1 MICGSNQSCGKQTIH
16 IYRQMKEISFRR
28 AALSDVTEI
37 KRLFTE
43 TVLTI
48 NRKDY
53 TAEET
58 ADWASCGERPG
69 HWERL
74 IGGLHFI
81 VAVNAGGRITGFAAM
96 RRDGYLHSMF
106 VRKDYQRQGI
116 ATQLLRIMEG
126 YAVANGLKAITSEV
140 SITARPFFERH
151 GYDVLAEQQAQ
162 ANKLRMTNYK
172 MAKTIR

>member
-1 MICGSNQSCGKQTIH
+1 M
-16 IYRQMKEISFRR
+16 EDISFRR

-43 TVLTI
+43 TLLTI

-81 VAVNAGGRITGFAAM
+81 VAVNAGDASRALPRYAAT
-96 RRDGYLHSMF
+96 
-106 VRKDYQRQGI
+106 
-116 ATQLLRIMEG
+116 ATCTRCS
-126 YAVANGLKAITSEV
+126 YTKTTNAKA
-140 SITARPFFERH
+140 
-151 GYDVLAEQQAQ
+151 
-162 ANKLRMTNYK
+162 
-172 MAKTIR
+172 